1 MKLPDYALLVLKTRN
16 AQKKYFETRKKG
28 YLFRSKELEK
38 ELDKATEIILNDN
51 AHHPI
56 S

>member
-28 YLFRSKELEK
+28 LLFRAKDLEK
-38 ELDKATEIILNDN
+38 QLDNATQQILNDA
-51 AHHPI
+51 AHHHL